1 MKKLILSLAL
11 LAAFGA
17 SAQTI
22 VATATQPTPVN
33 PVLLSPNASSALTS
47 STTNKIFLDQS
58 GDNPNINMNQTGSG
72 NKQGSSNRPV
82 YLRGIGQTVTTIQT
96 GDNNEI
102 DLSVVNA
109 TTGESVG
116 ATVMIQQ
123 IGSGNKIDALCG
135 TGTASD
141 GDTALTGCNAAD
153 LNWKFTGDNN
163 ILQYRATGT
172 DQRSAITVNG
182 NSNEFYIDSLTQE
195 NSQTIMVSGDN
206 NIFNVKQTSSGASG
220 SSVWTELT
228 GSSNS
233 LTITQSGTVDNVVNI
248 KSNSNSGTFN
258 IHQKN

>member
-11 LAAFGA
+11 MAAFGV
-17 SAQTI
+17 SAQTV

-33 PVLLSPNASSALTS
+33 PVILSPNAAGALTS

-72 NKQGSSNRPV
+72 NKQGSTDRPI
-82 YLRGIGQTVTTIQT
+82 YLRGISQTVTTIQT

-109 TTGESVG
+109 TTGNDVG

-123 IGSGNKIDALCG
+123 IGNGNKIDALCG

-141 GDTALTGCNAAD
+141 GTTALTGCNAAD
-153 LNWKFTGDNN
+153 LNWKFTGDSN

-172 DQRSAITVNG
+172 DQRSAITVSG
-182 NSNEFYIDSLTQE
+182 NSNEFYVDSLTQE
-195 NSQTIMVSGDN
+195 NSQTIQVSGDTN
-206 NIFNVKQTSSGASG
+206 VFHVKQSSTGGSG
-220 SSVWTELT
+220 SSVWVELA
-228 GSSNS
+228 GSSN
-233 LTITQSGTVDNVVNI
+233 TFNITQAGGIDNVVNI
-248 KSNSNSGTFN
+248 KSTTNSGTFN
-258 IHQKN
+258 IHQRN